1 MLLYIV
7 RRVLMLIPILV
18 LMSMVAFFLIQLPPG
33 DYVSFRIQ
41 QLKMSG
47 VEVSEDEAE
56 RLKIQFGLDKPPMA
70 RYVWWISGIVLRGNW
85 GWSLQWNKSVNEIL
99 QERIP
104 MTVVISLSA
113 LLFSWIVAIPIG
125 IYSAT
130 HKYSPLDYLFT
141 FLGFIGVAT
150 PGFLLALIMAWLLFT
165 KFGFSALGL
174 FSKEYLDAPWSVAKF
189 VDLVKHIWLPLILVG
204 LGNTAATIR
213 VVRNN
218 LLDELNKQYVITAR
232 AKGLSE
238 WRLLL
243 KYPVRMAI
251 NPLLSTVSWVLPGLV
266 SGTVLIDIV
275 LSLQTVGPV
284 LLRATLA
291 QDMYL
296 AGAIVLILSA
306 LTVVGALLGDILLVL
321 VDPRIRF
328 GRLAK

>member
-56 RLKIQFGLDKPPMA
+56 RLKIQFGLDKPPIA
-70 RYVWWISGIVLRGNW
+70 RYVWWITGIVFRGNW

-99 QERIP
+99 QERVP

-113 LLFSWIVAIPIG
+113 LIFSWVVAIPIG

-130 HKYSPLDYLFT
+130 HKYSILDYLFT
-141 FLGFIGVAT
+141 FLGFIGVAM
-150 PGFLLALIMAWLLFT
+150 PGFLLALIIAWLLFS
-165 KFGFSALGL
+165 KLGFSALGL
-174 FSKEYLDAPWSVAKF
+174 FSKEFLDAPWSTAKF
-189 VDLVKHIWLPLILVG
+189 VDLLKHIWLPLILVG

-306 LTVVGALLGDILLVL
+306 LTVIGALLGDILLVL

>member
-56 RLKIQFGLDKPPMA
+56 RLKIQFGLDKPPIA
-70 RYVWWISGIVLRGNW
+70 RYVWWVSGIVLRGNW

-113 LLFSWIVAIPIG
+113 LLLSWAIAIPIG

-130 HKYSPLDYLFT
+130 HQYSLLDYLFT

-150 PGFLLALIMAWLLFT
+150 PGFLLALIVAWFVFSQL
-165 KFGFSALGL
+165 GFSVLGL
-174 FSKEYLDAPWSVAKF
+174 FSKEFLDAPWSTAKF
-189 VDLVKHIWLPLILVG
+189 VDLLKHIWLPLILVG
-204 LGNTAATIR
+204 MGNTAATIR

-306 LTVVGALLGDILLVL
+306 LTVIGALLGDILLVL

>member
-1 MLLYIV
+1 MLV
-7 RRVLMLIPILV
+7 PILV
-18 LMSMVAFFLIQLPPG
+18 LMSMVAFFLIELPPG
-33 DYVSFRIQ
+33 DYVTFRIQ

-47 VEVSEDEAE
+47 VEVSEDEAQ
-56 RLKIQFGLDKPPMA
+56 RLMVQYGLDRPLPA
-70 RYVWWISGIVLRGNW
+70 RYLRWISGIVLRGNF

-99 QERIP
+99 KERIP
-104 MTVVISLSA
+104 MTVTISLLA
-113 LLFSWIVAIPIG
+113 LLLSWTVSVPIG

-130 HKYSPLDYLFT
+130 HKYSILDYLFT

-165 KFGFSALGL
+165 KLNFSALGL
-174 FSKEYLDAPWSVAKF
+174 FSKEFLDVPWSLAKF
-189 VDLVKHIWLPLILVG
+189 VDLLKHIWLPLILVG

-238 WRLLL
+238 WKLLF

-266 SGTVLIDIV
+266 SGTILIDIV

-296 AGAIVLILSA
+296 AGAVVLILSA
-306 LTVVGALLGDILLVL
+306 LTVIGALLGDILLVV

>member
-1 MLLYIV
+1 
-7 RRVLMLIPILV
+7 MLIPILI

-33 DYVSFRIQ
+33 DYVSYRII
-41 QLKMSG
+41 QLEASG
-47 VEVSEDEAE
+47 VEVSDQEAQ
-56 RLKIQFGLDKPPMA
+56 RLRMQYGLDKPPIA
-70 RYVWWISGIVLRGNW
+70 RYVWWVKGIVLDGNW
-85 GWSLQWNKSVNEIL
+85 GWSIQWNKSVNEIL

-104 MTVVISLSA
+104 MTVTISLLA
-113 LLFSWIVAIPIG
+113 LIFSWSLAVPIG

-130 HKYSPLDYLFT
+130 HKYSIVDYAAT
-141 FLGFIGVAT
+141 FIGFVGVAT

-165 KFGFSALGL
+165 KLNFSALGL
-174 FSKEYLDAPWSVAKF
+174 FSREFLDAPWSLAKF
-189 VDLVKHIWLPLILVG
+189 LNLLKHIWLPLFLVG
-204 LGNTAATIR
+204 MGNTAATIR

-218 LLDELNKQYVITAR
+218 LLDEINKQYVVTAR
-232 AKGLSE
+232 SKGLPE
-238 WRLLL
+238 WRLLF

-251 NPLLSTVSWVLPGLV
+251 NPLLSTVSWVLPGLI

-284 LLRATLA
+284 LLRATMA

-296 AGAIVLILSA
+296 AGSIVLILSA
-306 LTVVGALLGDILLVL
+306 MTVVGALVGDILLVV